1 MMEDKAEGVE
11 AKEVTKREYE
21 DLTHEEK
28 KEINS
33 LILRGVK
40 EILHSKVFIWWG
52 KPLAKVDCYIGDVR
66 LCFEV
71 NYYQGLEVKCFLID
85 RYFTPHRDKIFIR
98 GTGYFK

>member
-1 MMEDKAEGVE
+1 MKM
-11 AKEVTKREYE
+11 KEEEEVIKREFE
-21 DLTHEEK
+21 DLTLKEK
-28 KEINS
+28 LEMES

-52 KPLAKVDCYIGDVR
+52 KPLTTADCYIGDVR

-71 NYYQGLEVKCFLID
+71 NYCQGLEVRCFLID
-85 RYFTPHRDKIFIR
+85 RYFTPHRDKIYIR